1 VQVSP
6 FSQQNRKTVEK
17 SEEVQKLRKRKQKH
31 AVQKEEEPHYIL
43 LSLSLLLTGVIHFL
57 RFP

>member
-1 VQVSP
+1 M
-6 FSQQNRKTVEK
+6 EK